1 MENTMKQRLST
12 RLLALGIALGTALL
26 LLAAAQASSVSH
38 SRTRAAG
45 ALVTLRTTALG
56 RILVDG
62 RGHTLY
68 LFEKDRN
75 GVSMCNSACATYWP
89 PLTSH
94 GTPRA
99 GKGVHQSLL
108 RLARSRNGMRQV
120 TYAGH
125 PLYTF
130 VGDKHAGQTT
140 GQGLDNFGAEWYA
153 LAAGGD
159 KVEH

>member
-1 MENTMKQRLST
+1 MENTMTQRLST
-12 RLLALGIALGTALL
+12 RLLTLGIALGAALL
-26 LLAAAQASSVSH
+26 LLVAAQANSVSH

-56 RILVDG
+56 RLLVDG
-62 RGHTLY
+62 HGHTLY
-68 LFEKDRN
+68 LFEKDRS
-75 GVSMCNSACATYWP
+75 GVSMCNSACTTYWP
-89 PLTSH
+89 PLTGH

-108 RLARSRNGMRQV
+108 KLARSRNGARQV

-130 VGDKHAGQTT
+130 VGDKRAGQTA
-140 GQGLDNFGAEWYA
+140 GQGLEDFGAERYA
-153 LAAGGD
+153 LSASGH